1 MKKFKNIFLVHIILL
16 LPFVNA
22 QEPLEIPIEEQRD
35 NKIKALSEIVKI
47 NKDIYVSED
56 KIRLEKFINLV
67 EEREKLLQSAKTQL
81 KNEKARN
88 ERLEKTFQDN
98 EVALSQLEEKLKIK
112 IGVLGELFGVTRQ
125 FAGEL
130 KASTENE
137 VTFYEF
143 PDREESL
150 NNIGSIKVHNR
161 NNFEELW
168 TAYLDQIASGSEIKK
183 VSAPIT
189 MPNGENKT
197 GDIVRYGLFTATY
210 DNKFLKAEPELNSF
224 KLLENQPESS
234 VVKSLK
240 KHQKS
245 AEYKAVAIDPTR
257 GFLLSLYMDKPSWL
271 ERIAQGKSIGFIIIL
286 IGLVGVAFSI
296 YKYTLLRQY
305 VVDANDENSSESLT
319 SSMLEIIST
328 STNKDAKEN
337 ALDELI
343 INFSSKVEWGNN
355 WVKFFAAV
363 APLLGLLG
371 TVIGMIE
378 TFQAIT
384 LFGTGD
390 PKQMAGGISQALVTT
405 MLGLIVAAPLLGL
418 YTYLAEKSNE
428 IIQVVEEKA
437 SYLLSKN

>member
-22 QEPLEIPIEEQRD
+22 QDPLEIPIEEQRD

-296 YKYTLLRQY
+296 YKYTL
-305 VVDANDENSSESLT
+305 
-319 SSMLEIIST
+319 
-328 STNKDAKEN
+328 
-337 ALDELI
+337 
-343 INFSSKVEWGNN
+343 
-355 WVKFFAAV
+355 
-363 APLLGLLG
+363 
-371 TVIGMIE
+371 
-378 TFQAIT
+378 
-384 LFGTGD
+384 
-390 PKQMAGGISQALVTT
+390 
-405 MLGLIVAAPLLGL
+405 
-418 YTYLAEKSNE
+418 
-428 IIQVVEEKA
+428 
-437 SYLLSKN
+437 